1 VAYHIVYLTPG
12 PQPFADG
19 PHVASTKG
27 WADFGTFA
35 FEREDEFPQSAYLT
49 NGRPPLID
57 EKVPGSLVALEEEL
71 PLVEAA
77 ATAAGLDDVAG
88 VARSLQVAV
97 RHRPAGCTGL
107 YASDGEPDEAGE
119 DESEPYQSNVYG

>member
-57 EKVPGSLVALEEEL
+57 EKL